1 MKQNNLAVRVIH
13 LKKRMSMLGIGAKI
27 EHPTFGE
34 GVIFGK
40 EGEYF
45 RIYFKDLGEKELG
58 VDYNGFTIIE
68 PSKGD
73 QPKPDLSDIIE
84 AVEVVFD
91 DKLAELSTHF
101 EPQPIQLGDKWL
113 GGTMSL
119 TPQDSALQ
127 SKEISVETFFH
138 KIVMVRDR
146 LRVLEQQINAEEKLN
161 NQDKIKLQQYITRI
175 YGSLTTFNIL
185 FKYKEESFSGDKK

>member
-1 MKQNNLAVRVIH
+1 
-13 LKKRMSMLGIGAKI
+13 MSMLGIGAKI

-73 QPKPDLSDIIE
+73 HPKPDLSDIIE

-91 DKLAELSTHF
+91 DKLTELTTHF
-101 EPQPIQLGDKWL
+101 EPQPIQLGNKWL
-113 GGTMSL
+113 GGTMIL
-119 TPQDSALQ
+119 TPQDSTLQ
-127 SKEISVETFFH
+127 TKEIPVETFFH

-146 LRVLEQQINAEEKLN
+146 LRVLEQQVNAEEILD

-185 FKYKEESFSGDKK
+185 FKYKEESFSGEKK

>member
-1 MKQNNLAVRVIH
+1 
-13 LKKRMSMLGIGAKI
+13 MSMLGIGAKI
-27 EHPTFGE
+27 DHPTFGE

-40 EGEYF
+40 EEEYF
-45 RIYFKDLGEKELG
+45 RIYFKELGEKELG

-73 QPKPDLSDIIE
+73 HPKPDLSDIIE
-84 AVEVVFD
+84 AVEAVFD
-91 DKLAELSTHF
+91 DKLTELTTHF

-113 GGTMSL
+113 GGTMVL
-119 TPQDSALQ
+119 KPKDSELQ
-127 SKEISVETFFH
+127 TKEIPVETFFH

-146 LRVLEQQINAEEKLN
+146 LRVLEQQVNAEDKLD

-185 FKYKEESFSGDKK
+185 FKYKEESFSGEKK